1 MRIVKTLE
9 QIVSLMKKKKS
20 NVRQS
25 NLLNTARAQI
35 LLIGLIVASAMQ
47 LNLFLPSTAKAEIKD
62 YMIRRMLI
70 LKTEC
75 KLDELKRSEPKEG
88 GFNFLASCKNVS
100 FYPDGVKIT
109 CSDKDLETS
118 CKIKTKA
125 KKFDDLNLLKN
136 SVSQDHN
143 EGEGE

>member
-1 MRIVKTLE
+1 MKTLN
-9 QIVSLMKKKKS
+9 MKTLKS
-20 NVRQS
+20 YVQPN
-25 NLLNTARAQI
+25 NLLTPI
-35 LLIGLIVASAMQ
+35 GIGVLLIGMSVASAMQ

-75 KLDELKRSEPKEG
+75 KLDELKRSEPSEG
-88 GFNFLASCKNVS
+88 GFKYLAICENVA

-118 CKIKTKA
+118 CKINTKA
-125 KKFDDLNLLKN
+125 KKFDRLNLLKN
-136 SVSQDHN
+136 SVSQDHV
-143 EGEGE
+143 EE

>member
-1 MRIVKTLE
+1 MKTL
-9 QIVSLMKKKKS
+9 KS
-20 NVRQS
+20 YIQPS
-25 NLLNTARAQI
+25 NLLTFARAQF
-35 LLIGLIVASAMQ
+35 LLIGMVVTSAMQ
-47 LNLFLPSTAKAEIKD
+47 LNLFLPSMAKAEIKD
-62 YMIRRMLI
+62 YMIRRMLV

-88 GFNFLASCKNVS
+88 GFKYLAICENVS
-100 FYPDGVKIT
+100 FYPDGVTIN

-136 SVSQDHN
+136 SVSQSHDE
-143 EGEGE
+143 EGEK